1 MRTNEGTCIRD
12 YLKKLTPYIIIWL
25 AGFFPDVDPIQD
37 KKIRLKKRTLLGVG
51 TRQTLYVALRPMR
64 QKIKRRMRTK
74 ERQTDRRSNKERKRE
89 NVMRA
94 LGVERGH
101 NLANDST

>member
-37 KKIRLKKRTLLGVG
+37 KKIRLKKKRTLLGVG
-51 TRQTLYVALRPMR
+51 TRQTLPICGPPSYETEDKKKNAN
-64 QKIKRRMRTK
+64 KRKTD
-74 ERQTDRRSNKERKRE
+74 RQTEQ
-89 NVMRA
+89 
-94 LGVERGH
+94 
-101 NLANDST
+101 

>member
-37 KKIRLKKRTLLGVG
+37 KKIRLKKTNSAGCRYTTDIICGPPSYE
-51 TRQTLYVALRPMR
+51 TEDKKKNANKRKTDRQTE
-64 QKIKRRMRTK
+64 Q
-74 ERQTDRRSNKERKRE
+74 
-89 NVMRA
+89 
-94 LGVERGH
+94 
-101 NLANDST
+101 